1 MRTTLSKIFLLLFLH
16 FFSIAQENDFQTWTS
31 ISASKKLIKRTDLI
45 VKQGV
50 RSRENSSVRSKLFT
64 DIKIKRKYNRNFS
77 FAVGYRF
84 SNDWNKR
91 FILAQKNR
99 FYLDVYYKDKFKKRF
114 LLDLRARWQTQ
125 GNFKGYSSHLRQ
137 KSIIAYNIRKT
148 KLEPSFAIEY
158 FLNIESVLV
167 DKLRYT
173 FGVSHPIT
181 KDLDAEIAYR
191 IQQEYYVNNPE
202 TLYIFEGKLSYDF

>member
-1 MRTTLSKIFLLLFLH
+1 MRTTLSKIFLLLFFP

-31 ISASKKLIKRTDLI
+31 VSASKKLIKKTDLI
-45 VKQGV
+45 VKQGA
-50 RSRENSSVRSKLFT
+50 RFRENSSVKSKLFT
-64 DIKIKRKYNRNFS
+64 DIRIKRKYNKHFS

-91 FILAQKNR
+91 FVLAQKNR
-99 FYLDVYYKDKFKKRF
+99 FYSDVYYKDKLKKRF

-125 GNFKGYSSHLRQ
+125 GNFEEYSSLFRQ
-137 KSIIAYNIRKT
+137 KSVVAYNIRKT

-158 FLNIESVLV
+158 FLNIESILV
-167 DKLRYT
+167 DKLRYA
-173 FGVSHPIT
+173 FGISHPIT

-191 IQQEYYVNNPE
+191 IQQEFYANNPE
-202 TLYIFEGKLSYDF
+202 TLFIFEGKLSYDF

>member
-1 MRTTLSKIFLLLFLH
+1 MRTTLNKIFILLFLP

-31 ISASKKLIKRTDLI
+31 VSASKKLIKKTDLI
-45 VKQGV
+45 VKQGA
-50 RSRENSSVRSKLFT
+50 RFRENSSVKSKLFT
-64 DIKIKRKYNRNFS
+64 DIRIKRKYNKHFS

-91 FILAQKNR
+91 FVLAQKNR
-99 FYLDVYYKDKFKKRF
+99 FYSDVYYKDKLKKRF

-125 GNFKGYSSHLRQ
+125 GNFEGYSSLFRQ
-137 KSIIAYNIRKT
+137 KSVVAYNIRKT

-158 FLNIESVLV
+158 FLNIESILV

-173 FGVSHPIT
+173 FGISHPIT

>member
-1 MRTTLSKIFLLLFLH
+1 MRTTLNKIFILLFLP

-31 ISASKKLIKRTDLI
+31 VSASKKLIKKTDLI
-45 VKQGV
+45 VKQGA
-50 RSRENSSVRSKLFT
+50 RFRENSSVKSKLFT
-64 DIKIKRKYNRNFS
+64 DIRIKRKYNKHFS

-91 FILAQKNR
+91 FVLAQKNR
-99 FYLDVYYKDKFKKRF
+99 FYSDVYYKDKLKKRF

-125 GNFKGYSSHLRQ
+125 GNFEGYSSLFRQ
-137 KSIIAYNIRKT
+137 KSVVAYNIRKT

-191 IQQEYYVNNPE
+191 IQQEFYANNPE
-202 TLYIFEGKLSYDF
+202 TLFIFEGKLSYDF

>member
-1 MRTTLSKIFLLLFLH
+1 MRTTLSKIFLLLFFP
-16 FFSIAQENDFQTWTS
+16 FFSVAQENDFQTWTS
-31 ISASKKLIKRTDLI
+31 VSASKKLIKKTDLI
-45 VKQGV
+45 VKQGA
-50 RSRENSSVRSKLFT
+50 RFRENSSVKSKLFT
-64 DIKIKRKYNRNFS
+64 DIRIKRKYNKHFS

-91 FILAQKNR
+91 LILSQKNR
-99 FYLDVYYKDKFKKRF
+99 FYSDFYYKDKLKKRF

-125 GNFKGYSSHLRQ
+125 GNFEEYSSLFRQ
-137 KSIIAYNIRKT
+137 KSIVAYNIRKT

-158 FLNIESVLV
+158 FLNIESILV
-167 DKLRYT
+167 DKLQYT
-173 FGVSHPIT
+173 FGISHPIT

>member
-1 MRTTLSKIFLLLFLH
+1 MRTTLNKIFILLFLP

-31 ISASKKLIKRTDLI
+31 VSASKKLIKKTDLI
-45 VKQGV
+45 VKQGA
-50 RSRENSSVRSKLFT
+50 RFRENSSVKSKLFT
-64 DIKIKRKYNRNFS
+64 DIRIKRKYNKHFS

-91 FILAQKNR
+91 FVLAQKNR
-99 FYLDVYYKDKFKKRF
+99 FYSDVYYKDKLKKRF

-125 GNFKGYSSHLRQ
+125 GNFEGYSSLFRQ
-137 KSIIAYNIRKT
+137 KSVVAYNIRKT